1 MDRPRLDPWFA
12 LRMGLVVVTG
22 APGSGK
28 STLARPLADGLGWSL
43 IEKDVIKEALGDALG
58 EVDRDDQRRL
68 SAASFLAIEALVPR
82 LRDTVIEGNVYPGS
96 PLAMRLAATAGAV
109 EVLCR
114 CPVEVCQ
121 ERFVGRVDRHRV
133 HSGGSPSLDYL
144 RQFAEPIGL
153 SGLVEVATDR
163 AVAVD
168 DVVRRVRAELDR
180 G

>member
-153 SGLVEVATDR
+153 SRLVEVATDR